1 MDIITLSHGSGGKS
15 THDLIK
21 KIFYKYFDNEILL
34 EQGDSGIVDKLNGKI
49 AVTTDSYVIKPLFFP
64 GGDIGKLSICGTV
77 NDLAVSGAKPLY
89 ITVGF
94 IIEEGMEISE
104 LEKIV
109 ASMAKTAESCNVKI
123 VTGDSKVVERGK
135 GDKLYINTTGIGIVE
150 NSFDI
155 SGRAIEEGDKII
167 VNGTLGDHGITIL
180 CEREELNFK
189 TKMQSDCSVLYPL
202 ITDILS
208 VTKKVKF
215 MRDITRGGLATILNE
230 IIQERKLGVVLKE
243 RFIPVNEEVGFI
255 CEMLGFNPLFVA
267 NEGKM
272 VVIVPKEEAHEVLR
286 VMRNNPLGKNAAI
299 IGEVIKDNIEKVYI
313 NTKVHGTMTLG
324 MLEEDLIPRIC

>member
-21 KIFYKYFDNEILL
+21 KIFYKYFHNEILL
-34 EQGDSGIVDKLNGKI
+34 QQGDSGIVDKLNGKI
-49 AVTTDSYVIKPLFFP
+49 AITTDSYVIKPLFFQ

-77 NDLAVSGAKPLY
+77 NDLAVSGARPLY
-89 ITVGF
+89 ISVGF
-94 IIEEGMEISE
+94 IIEEGMKISE
-104 LEKIV
+104 LERIV
-109 ASMAKTAESCNVKI
+109 ESMAKTAESCNVKI

-135 GDKLYINTTGIGIVE
+135 GDKLYINTAGVGIVE

-155 SGRAIEEGDKII
+155 SGRSINEGDKII

-189 TKMQSDCSVLYPL
+189 TQIESDCNALYPL
-202 ITDILS
+202 VQDILS

-230 IIQERKLGVVLKE
+230 IIKERKLGVVLKE
-243 RFIPVNEEVGFI
+243 NSIPVNDEVNVV
-255 CEMLGFNPLFVA
+255 CEMLGFNPLFIA
-267 NEGKM
+267 NEGKL
-272 VVIVPKEEAHEVLR
+272 VVVVSKEEAHDVLR
-286 VMRNNPLGKNAAI
+286 IMRSNPLGKNAAI
-299 IGEVIKDNIEKVYI
+299 IGEVIQDNAEKVYL
-313 NTKVHGTMTLG
+313 NTKIHGTRILG
-324 MLEEDLIPRIC
+324 MLEDDLIPRIC